1 MTIKI
6 KVFASLRERLGR
18 SELVREVAEGATAG
32 DVLATLRSEY
42 PALTGTGRLAIA
54 VNAEY
59 VDPGH
64 ALADGD
70 ELALIPPVSGGCR
83 VSARPE

>member
-1 MTIKI
+1 MTVKI

-18 SELVREVAEGATAG
+18 SELVRDVAGGATAG
-32 DVLATLRSEY
+32 DVLAGLHREF
-42 PALTGTGRLAIA
+42 PALAGSGRVAIA
-54 VNAEY
+54 VNSEY

-64 ALADGD
+64 VLADGD

-83 VSARPE
+83 APGGPE